1 MTYKTNILFTT
12 IITICTIL
20 FFSNK
25 SIAQEKIVK
34 IYISQF
40 VEHPAL
46 DSTARGILDG
56 LSSAGYVN
64 GKNADIRI
72 ESAQGNVSLA
82 GQIANKFM
90 SNDPDIVVGIG
101 TISAQSFA
109 KFVKNTDTKLIFAS
123 VTDPVEAGLI
133 ESLDKTDGNISGVS
147 NFVPLEPQI
156 EMFLQ
161 IKPSIKKLGFVYNP
175 GELNSISLIEKL
187 QAICPKYGIE
197 LITITAAKTSDVAQ
211 SATKIASMVDA
222 IFISNDNTAL
232 SAMRMIVK
240 AANLQKIPVF
250 ASDTDIVEQ
259 GVIAAYGPNQ
269 YEIGRQTARMIASSL
284 HGKGISN
291 MTTEFPDKMELFLN
305 LKAAKASGIDIAPKL
320 I

>member
-46 DSTARGILDG
+46 DSTVRGILDG

-109 KFVKNTDTKLIFAS
+109 KFVKNKLNYKK
-123 VTDPVEAGLI
+123 VDVKG
-133 ESLDKTDGNISGVS
+133 
-147 NFVPLEPQI
+147 
-156 EMFLQ
+156 
-161 IKPSIKKLGFVYNP
+161 IKKGTVF
-175 GELNSISLIEKL
+175 
-187 QAICPKYGIE
+187 
-197 LITITAAKTSDVAQ
+197 
-211 SATKIASMVDA
+211 
-222 IFISNDNTAL
+222 
-232 SAMRMIVK
+232 R
-240 AANLQKIPVF
+240 IP
-250 ASDTDIVEQ
+250 
-259 GVIAAYGPNQ
+259 
-269 YEIGRQTARMIASSL
+269 L
-284 HGKGISN
+284 K
-291 MTTEFPDKMELFLN
+291 MTTT
-305 LKAAKASGIDIAPKL
+305 S
-320 I
+320 